1 MGVYFTWSMKLIIQS
16 KDTTHYRSHG
26 FGALMNKAL
35 RLCWLHFEKYGNWN
49 VEFQDYQL
57 EELFTNPAF
66 GESESY
72 VKDLIWDDDGP
83 KNIVKNRL
91 AFDNCFRNRSKVKFE
106 SGTND
111 WIGVHARG
119 TDKVTECKLVSIPA
133 ICSHIN
139 KFEGMIFIATE
150 DQKRF
155 LELKRIYGG
164 RIVNCSTPSET
175 THHVVGP
182 QRLKINLQAYLDAQV
197 LSQSKVFLAC
207 NSNLSELAKAM
218 RHPDLPIIDMQIL

>member
-1 MGVYFTWSMKLIIQS
+1 MDIYIERNMKLIIKS
-16 KDTTHYRSHG
+16 EDTPHYRSHG

-57 EELFTNPAF
+57 EDLFTNPAF

-72 VKDLIWDDDGP
+72 VKDLIWDGDGP
-83 KNIVKNRL
+83 KDIDKNRL
-91 AFDNCFRNRSKVKFE
+91 AFESCFRDRCLLPNTMGVY
-106 SGTND
+106 D

-119 TDKVTECKLVSIPA
+119 TDKATECELVSIKT
-133 ICSHIN
+133 ICQHIN
-139 KFEGMIFIATE
+139 KFNDRIFLATE
-150 DQKRF
+150 DQNRF
-155 LELKRIYGG
+155 LKLKAIYGKQ
-164 RIVNCSTPSET
+164 IVSSFPTNLS
-175 THHVVGP
+175 HHVVGEK
-182 QRLKINLQAYLDAQV
+182 RLKINKDAYVDARI